1 MFTQLRRHPFPVR
14 AHFRHSVVLT
24 YAIEP
29 ELLRKYV
36 PKGLELDEYNGV
48 GLLAIAMVQASRLRP
63 AGFPKFLGQ
72 DFFLAGYRVFVKYRD
87 RTGRTLRG
95 LRILRSYTDRRL
107 MVAAGNVLTHYNY
120 RLAKVSFEVNGQQ
133 LHIVTRTSNQEA
145 DLEVDVDLSAIGGLP
160 AASPFE
166 NMNAA
171 RRYAGPLPYTF
182 DYEAESD
189 SIIIIEGRRSNWNPR
204 AVHVH
209 VGRNAFLKT
218 CGLGTPVLAN
228 AFHVSDVDYCWLRG
242 RREPLGG
249 RIDGRQLAPTG

>member
-24 YAIEP
+24 YAVEP
-29 ELLRKYV
+29 ELLRRHV
-36 PKGLELDEYNGV
+36 PRGLELDEYNGV
-48 GLLAIAMVQASRLRP
+48 GLLAIAMVQTSRLRP

-145 DLEVDVDLSAIGGLP
+145 DLEVDVDLSAIAGLP
-160 AASPFE
+160 SAVAGNGRLVAMRKATE
-166 NMNAA
+166 KNAVLDGDS
-171 RRYAGPLPYTF
+171 RTF
-182 DYEAESD
+182 AEVTA
-189 SIIIIEGRRSNWNPR
+189 E
-204 AVHVH
+204 
-209 VGRNAFLKT
+209 
-218 CGLGTPVLAN
+218 
-228 AFHVSDVDYCWLRG
+228 RG
-242 RREPLGG
+242 ME
-249 RIDGRQLAPTG
+249 